1 MATNEFDAQAWLE
14 GKKDEWAK
22 RTAEAAKDRDDDTVL
37 EEAFMAPEGE
47 TFFGEMSRRA
57 GDVGQSVRRAVDP
70 PMVRDVLQESVLQDL
85 KESADE
91 EFEPWAAALVKK
103 GFSEAEDVY
112 YGSGRAA
119 GIASG
124 LLASE
129 IAAIVPDAISA
140 VRAIHRDIDL
150 PPLRK
155 TIKGRSLELAGR
167 AAAGIGEYA
176 DPRDVSKDYA
186 RRVARNM
193 LSEVDNMMRARGPYT
208 PGDVGRAGVDEAGR
222 AISYPA
228 SGESERIHKWDD
240 LTDQQKLNAI
250 ESMEHAATSTEPW
263 KGVPYEPQN
272 EDPDLVDALR
282 RIRQE
287 AEAQTRE
294 AYGL

>member
-22 RTAEAAKDRDDDTVL
+22 RTSEDRDDDHVL
-37 EEAFMAPEGE
+37 QEAFMAPVGE

-103 GFSEAEDVY
+103 GLSKAEDVY
-112 YGSGRAA
+112 YGSRRAA
-119 GIASG
+119 GVAGG

-140 VRAIHRDIDL
+140 AKAIHKDVDL
-150 PPLRK
+150 PPIRK
-155 TIKGRSLELAGR
+155 TFKGQSLELAGR
-167 AAAGIGEYA
+167 AAGGIGEYA

-186 RRVARNM
+186 RRVARGM
-193 LSEVDNMMRARGPYT
+193 LNEVDNMMRARSPYT
-208 PGDVGRAGVDEAGR
+208 PGEIGQPGVDEAGR

-228 SGESERIHKWDD
+228 AGESERMHEWDD
-240 LTDQQKLNAI
+240 LTDRQKLNAI
-250 ESMEHAATSTEPW
+250 ESVESMTISGQLRLG
-263 KGVPYEPQN
+263 K
-272 EDPDLVDALR
+272 EDPDLVDALSQ
-282 RIRQE
+282 IRQE
-287 AEAQTRE
+287 AKAQTEE